1 MRKLFFI
8 VFGLLIFFCSC
19 SEQEGDSNNIKF
31 ANKLIYL
38 KNIPDYWDEVVIENS
53 SNYVCIR
60 QDEKSVKRSIGYF
73 NKTDVLME
81 SDEQGR
87 PFFLQCKDFQ
97 SNISYK
103 GDTVAL
109 LW

>member
-53 SNYVCIR
+53 SN
-60 QDEKSVKRSIGYF
+60 
-73 NKTDVLME
+73 
-81 SDEQGR
+81 
-87 PFFLQCKDFQ
+87 
-97 SNISYK
+97 
-103 GDTVAL
+103 
-109 LW
+109 